1 MLEKTPNTVLT
12 QHIEQLCELFQV
24 GQIEK
29 VIRDVGP
36 LIKEFPNSIALLN
49 IKGISYSH
57 LNRFDEAIKT
67 YKEAIQIEPENSI
80 TYFNLGVTLQDSGR
94 LNEALEHYK
103 IALNK
108 NPQYLDAII
117 NIGSI
122 FQKKG
127 NSLSAI
133 SYFEK
138 AIQIEPE
145 NSITYFN
152 LGVTLQDSG
161 RLNEALEHY
170 KIALNKNPQY
180 LDAIINIGS
189 IFQKKGNSLSAI
201 SYFEKALALNP
212 NHVPTLIQLGI
223 VQRQI
228 GKLQAATNTFKKAC
242 EFDFSKSVSK
252 ANLGY
257 VLCDKG
263 NIHAGLNEIETAV
276 NMNLNNLIGQ
286 NNLLFHCN
294 YSPDLSAE
302 EVYNY
307 YKRFDDHFS
316 KKFNHKCFPHKI
328 SRGKRKLKIGYVSS
342 DLSRTSLSRFVE
354 PIFIN
359 HDKEKFE
366 VYAFAR
372 IIEHDYMTS
381 SIKSHCDG
389 WINTNNLSPED
400 LAQKIYDLGIDI
412 LIDLAGHTRG
422 NRLEMFMH
430 KPAPVSLSW
439 WIGFGYTTGLSNIDY
454 FLADPTLVPEGSEH
468 LFTEK
473 VWKMDYPCSAVFRPD
488 PTMGSVNPLPA
499 LTNGYVTFGS
509 LTRAIRLNDRVIKT
523 WTNILK
529 KVPYSKLIINSG
541 NFEHDEVK
549 DIYIEKFKQ
558 NGIPQDRLDIGYSS
572 PPWNILK
579 KIDIG
584 LDCFPHNSGTTL
596 VEHLYMGNPYI
607 TLADRPS
614 VGRIGSH
621 YLHGIGHSEWIAH
634 SEEEYVEK
642 ACALSSDLQA
652 LSRIRVQLRS
662 DMEASPLRNEKA
674 FVKKLEYNYQQM
686 WENYLINAE

>member
-138 AIQIEPE
+138 A
-145 NSITYFN
+145 
-152 LGVTLQDSG
+152 
-161 RLNEALEHY
+161 
-170 KIALNKNPQY
+170 
-180 LDAIINIGS
+180 
-189 IFQKKGNSLSAI
+189 
-201 SYFEKALALNP
+201 LALNP

-228 GKLQAATNTFKKAC
+228 GKLQAATNTFKKVC

-276 NMNLNNLIGQ
+276 NMNLNDLIGQ

-412 LIDLAGHTRG
+412 LIDLAGHTG
-422 NRLEMFMH
+422 TGDIDLEMFMH

-686 WENYLINAE
+686 WENYLQQNN

>member
-12 QHIEQLCELFQV
+12 QYIEQLCELFQE

-49 IKGISYSH
+49 IKGISCSH
-57 LNRFDEAIKT
+57 LNKFDEAIKT
-67 YKEAIQIEPENSI
+67 YKEAIQIEPENPI

-108 NPQYLDAII
+108 NPQYLDAI
-117 NIGSI
+117 
-122 FQKKG
+122 
-127 NSLSAI
+127 
-133 SYFEK
+133 
-138 AIQIEPE
+138 
-145 NSITYFN
+145 FN
-152 LGVTLQDSG
+152 LGTIF
-161 RLNEALEHY
+161 EKM
-170 KIALNKNPQY
+170 KIIPT
-180 LDAIINIGS
+180 
-189 IFQKKGNSLSAI
+189 AI

-212 NHVPTLIQLGI
+212 DHVPTLIQLGI
-223 VQRQI
+223 IQRQI

-263 NIHAGLNEIETAV
+263 NIHEGLNKIETAAS
-276 NMNLNNLIGQ
+276 MNPNDLIGQ
-286 NNLLFHCN
+286 SNLLFHCN

-302 EVYNY
+302 EIYNY

-316 KKFNHKCFPHKI
+316 KKFDHKCFPHKI
-328 SRGKRKLKIGYVSS
+328 TTGKRKLKIGYVSG
-342 DLSRTSLSRFVE
+342 DLSRTSLSRFIE

-372 IIEHDYMTS
+372 ISEHDYMTS

-389 WINTNNLSPED
+389 WINTNNLSPEN

-412 LIDLAGHTRG
+412 LIDLAGHTG
-422 NRLEMFMH
+422 TGDIDLEMFMH

-439 WIGFGYTTGLSNIDY
+439 WVGFGYTTGLSSIDY

-468 LFTEK
+468 LFAEE

-488 PTMGSVNPLPA
+488 PTMGPVNPLPA

-523 WTNILK
+523 WANILR
-529 KVPYSKLIINSG
+529 KVPSSKFIINSG
-541 NFEHDEVK
+541 NFEHDEVR

-558 NGIPQDRLDIGYSS
+558 NGIPQERLDIGYSS

-642 ACALSSDLQA
+642 ACELSSDLQA
-652 LSRIRVQLRS
+652 LSQIRAQLRS

-674 FVKKLEYNYQQM
+674 FVQKLEWNYQKM
-686 WENYLINAE
+686 WESYLQQNN

>member
-57 LNRFDEAIKT
+57 LNKFDDAIKT
-67 YKEAIQIEPENSI
+67 YKEAIQIEPENPI
-80 TYFNLGVTLQDSGR
+80 TYFNLGVTLQESGR

-108 NPQYLDAII
+108 NPQYLDAI
-117 NIGSI
+117 
-122 FQKKG
+122 
-127 NSLSAI
+127 
-133 SYFEK
+133 
-138 AIQIEPE
+138 
-145 NSITYFN
+145 FN
-152 LGVTLQDSG
+152 LGTIF
-161 RLNEALEHY
+161 EKM
-170 KIALNKNPQY
+170 KIIPT
-180 LDAIINIGS
+180 
-189 IFQKKGNSLSAI
+189 AI

-223 VQRQI
+223 IQSRI

-242 EFDFSKSVSK
+242 EFDLELQRSKF
-252 ANLGY
+252 NLGSLLCNQGKFVEGLT
-257 VLCDKG
+257 VLND
-263 NIHAGLNEIETAV
+263 AV
-276 NMNLNNLIGQ
+276 TIDVKCITGHSSI
-286 NNLLFHCN
+286 LFHCN

-302 EVYNY
+302 EIYNY

-316 KKFNHKCFPHKI
+316 KKFDHKCFPHKI
-328 SRGKRKLKIGYVSS
+328 TRGKRKLKIGYVSG
-342 DLSRTSLSRFVE
+342 DLSRTSLSRFIE

-372 IIEHDYMTS
+372 ISEHDYMTS

-389 WINTNNLSPED
+389 WINTNNLSPEN

-412 LIDLAGHTRG
+412 LIDLAGHTRS
-422 NRLEMFMH
+422 NQLEMFMH

-439 WIGFGYTTGLSNIDY
+439 WIGFGYTTGLSSIDY

-468 LFTEK
+468 LFAEE

-488 PTMGSVNPLPA
+488 PTMGPVNPLPA

-523 WTNILK
+523 WANILR
-529 KVPYSKLIINSG
+529 KVPSSKFIINSG
-541 NFEHDEVK
+541 NFEHDEVR

-558 NGIPQDRLDIGYSS
+558 NGIPQERLDIGYSS

-634 SEEEYVEK
+634 SEEEYVKK

-652 LSRIRVQLRS
+652 LSRIRAQLRS

-686 WENYLINAE
+686 WKAYLQQNN